1 MKTIT
6 QLTAELEAAEQLV
19 RNLRQQREAALLA
32 ACPHKVGDI
41 FTLANGNE
49 FKVSSLAPASKGR
62 GIWLICH
69 YRTSAGKWSHGTK
82 IIEQEVEG

>member
-1 MKTIT
+1 
-6 QLTAELEAAEQLV
+6 
-19 RNLRQQREAALLA
+19 
-32 ACPHKVGDI
+32 VGDI

-49 FKVSSLAPASKGR
+49 FKVSSLAPASKSR

-82 IIEQEVEG
+82 IIEQKVEG